1 MKITYFPDTDTA
13 HIEFSGGPPQET
25 REVSEDVLIDLDAQ
39 GRLVG
44 MTLEHASQTAAI
56 KELSFQ
62 EVSPAP
68 AR

>member
-1 MKITYFPDTDTA
+1 MKITCFPDTDTA
-13 HIEFSGGPPQET
+13 HIEFSGGAPMET
-25 REVSEDVLIDLDAQ
+25 REGSEEVLIGLDAQ
-39 GRLVG
+39 RRLVG

-56 KELSFQ
+56 RELTFQ